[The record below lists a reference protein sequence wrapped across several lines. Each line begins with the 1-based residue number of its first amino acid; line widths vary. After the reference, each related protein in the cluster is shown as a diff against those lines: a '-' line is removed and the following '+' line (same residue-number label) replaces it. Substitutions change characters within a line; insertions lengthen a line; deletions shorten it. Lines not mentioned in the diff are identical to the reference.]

1 MCFIAYN
8 LKLQNIYFTHF
19 FSTVSNFKNNELRF
33 NGEIILNLSN
43 VIESRSSS
51 IHEFVD
57 FSMCKVNDYLAAIGE
72 VIVIEPD
79 DWDDPPAYYIF
90 SELIF
95 LDKNGNLY
103 WDGN

>member
-1 MCFIAYN
+1 
-8 LKLQNIYFTHF
+8 
-19 FSTVSNFKNNELRF
+19 
-33 NGEIILNLSN
+33 
-43 VIESRSSS
+43 
-51 IHEFVD
+51 
-57 FSMCKVNDYLAAIGE
+57 MCKVNDYLAAIGE